1 MGRGR
6 GVRDLIYGALRKL
19 ELIYSAL
26 KIMNL
31 IYLSIAVVAVQ
42 LVERLFLSTGSEHKG
57 QYWIDHDFGLT
68 VMQKVDWP

>member
-1 MGRGR
+1 MT
-6 GVRDLIYGALRKL
+6 
-19 ELIYSAL
+19 
-26 KIMNL
+26 L